1 MTAKVLKRSRAK
13 FVSKQIVDQVGVSL
27 QALPEKTPDT
37 LSLRQTIERLREP
50 IEAALAKG
58 YSYDELVPMLAQ
70 QGINIQPSTLKR
82 YVLSGGDRST
92 RRRSTGKTTR
102 QSRKSRGEEAE
113 TTEALEDLPIDL
125 TEPSDSEEE
134 LEAPAPRKRG
144 RAAAKATSDS
154 TETSDSQP
162 KTNGRSRRTTA
173 ASSVSRAKSRSSSTR
188 GSRKTRG

>member
-13 FVSKQIVDQVGVSL
+13 FVSKQTVEQMGISL
-27 QALPEKTPDT
+27 QELPEKTPDT

-92 RRRSTGKTTR
+92 RKRAGAGKTTTR
-102 QSRKSRGEEAE
+102 QSRKKSGDAASSIIPTVPQ
-113 TTEALEDLPIDL
+113 TTVSL
-125 TEPSDSEEE
+125 TEES
-134 LEAPAPRKRG
+134 EAPASRKRG
-144 RAAAKATSDS
+144 RTAAKTSPES
-154 TETSDSQP
+154 TASAEAQP
-162 KTNGRSRRTTA
+162 EPTKQSRSRRTATGASA
-173 ASSVSRAKSRSSSTR
+173 AAKSRTSSTR
-188 GSRKTRG
+188 GGRKAKA